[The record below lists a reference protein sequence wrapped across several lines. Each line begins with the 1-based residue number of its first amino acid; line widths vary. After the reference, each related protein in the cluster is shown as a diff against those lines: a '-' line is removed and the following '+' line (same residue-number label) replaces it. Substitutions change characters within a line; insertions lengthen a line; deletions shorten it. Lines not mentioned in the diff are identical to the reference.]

1 MSAANKPK
9 ITLWEFFQSL
19 GKTFMLPVAL
29 LSFCG
34 IMLGIGSSLS
44 SRDVITL
51 MPFIGHPIF
60 QLIFTWMSKVGSFA
74 FSFLPVMFAIAI
86 PLGMAREN
94 KGVAAFSGFVGF
106 AVLNLGTNFYLTAA
120 GVLPTGDPLV
130 LKANNIQNILGIQS
144 IDTGIL
150 GAVIV
155 GIIVYRLHE
164 RFHTIRLPDALAFF
178 GGTRFVPIVTTV
190 VLGLCGLV
198 IPLIWPWF
206 AAGITGLGWVINS
219 AGAFGPMLFGTGERL
234 LLPFGLQHILV
245 ALIRFTEAGG
255 TMEVCGYSVSGALTI
270 FQAQLS
276 CPTTT
281 GFAESATRFL
291 SQGKMPAF
299 LGGLPGAAL
308 AMYHCAK
315 PENRHK
321 IKGLLISGVVA
332 CVVGGTTEPIEFLFL
347 FVAPFLYLIHA
358 LLTGLGFTVMALLGV
373 TIGNTDGNIIDFVVF
388 GILHGTATKWYL
400 VPVVAAVWFVGY
412 YAIFRFA
419 IQRFNIKTPGRESD
433 GAVSQSAPA
442 GAVGKSGY
450 NVPAILAALGGPDNI
465 ITLDNCIT
473 RLRLSVNDMSRVDD
487 AALKANRAIGVVH
500 LNDHNL
506 QVVIGPQV
514 QSVKDELDSLI
525 ATAQPAAALQGATHV

>member
-1 MSAANKPK
+1 MSSVKQK

-44 SRDVITL
+44 SHDVITL
-51 MPFIGHPIF
+51 IPFLGNPLL
-60 QLIFTWMSKVGSFA
+60 QLVFTWMSKVGSFA

-106 AVLNLGTNFYLTAA
+106 AVMNLAVNFWLTAK
-120 GVLPTGDPLV
+120 GILPTSDAAV
-130 LKANNIQNILGIQS
+130 LKANNIQSILGIQS

-155 GIIVYRLHE
+155 GIIVFYLHE

-178 GGTRFVPIVTTV
+178 GGTRFVPIITTLV
-190 VLGLCGLV
+190 MGLAGLA

-206 AAGITGLGWVINS
+206 AKAIAGLGWVINS
-219 AGAFGPMLFGTGERL
+219 ADDFGPMIFGTGERL

-245 ALIRFTEAGG
+245 AIIRFTDAGG
-255 TMEVCGYSVSGALTI
+255 TMDVCGHSVSGALTI

-276 CPTTT
+276 CPTSG
-281 GFAESATRFL
+281 GFSESATRFL

-308 AMYHCAK
+308 AMYHCAR

-332 CVVGGTTEPIEFLFL
+332 CVVGGTTEPLEFLFL

-358 LLTGLGFTVMALLGV
+358 VLTGLGFTVMAVLGV
-373 TIGNTDGNIIDFVVF
+373 TIGNTDGNVIDFVVF
-388 GILHGTATKWYL
+388 GILHGLSTKWYW
-400 VPVVAAVWFVGY
+400 VPVVAAVWFAGY
-412 YAIFRFA
+412 YLIFRFA
-419 IQRFNIKTPGRESD
+419 ITRFNIKTPGRELDTPLGEKMSR
-433 GAVSQSAPA
+433 GP
-442 GAVGKSGY
+442 VGKSGY
-450 NVPAILAALGGPDNI
+450 NTPAILAALGGIDNI
-465 ITLDNCIT
+465 TSLDNCLT
-473 RLRLSVNDMSRVDD
+473 RLRLSVKDMSLVDD
-487 AALKANRAIGVVH
+487 AALKANRVIGVVH
-500 LNDHNL
+500 LNQHNL

-514 QSVKDELDSLI
+514 QSVKDEI
-525 ATAQPAAALQGATHV
+525 ATLMPQTSA